1 MMDALMIVIMNLDL
15 NVCQGLRIRLLF
27 ALNDAEMG
35 EK

>member
-1 MMDALMIVIMNLDL
+1 MMDALMIAIMNLDL
-15 NVCQGLRIRLLF
+15 SVCQVRRIRQLF